1 MNWLAV
7 VILFILVYGICA
19 AYIYRKKLFGDHV
32 SFYGPILA
40 IRSKRVGFLDA
51 FTPLATFLRIY
62 ATFGVIMVVVI
73 SVLITLMLFLS
84 LQYTLI
90 VQPPPTG
97 IYEPQNI
104 LLLPGINDYIPS
116 TFAVWFAFVLT
127 IAVHELG
134 HGVLSRIEGI
144 RVRAIGALIAV
155 IPIGFFVEPDEAE
168 LEEAKPVPKAR
179 MFGAG
184 ITNNIVLGVICFTGM
199 ILLFG
204 VAVPTDGP
212 VIQGVY
218 ENYSAA
224 QAGVPPWSLITGIDG
239 IPVSTRDQVSA
250 HLNTTVPGQQ
260 ITLQVEKDGVTSSY
274 DLTLSP
280 WPPQPVNST
289 TGFMGVNYYN
299 GPLISAVVADSLS
312 PIGFLRLI
320 TVPFDTSAAGQSLR
334 ILAVSTPAT
343 EFYTVPGA
351 WFWGVVHLLFWAG
364 WININVGIFN
374 AIPMVPLDGGYIM
387 KEGVDRLFSRRGLS
401 RYAPMVVSFIST
413 IMIVMLISLI
423 LLPYLLNA

>member
-387 KEGVDRLFSRRGLS
+387 KEGVARLFSRRGLS
-401 RYAPMVVSFIST
+401 RYAPTVVSFIST

>member
-19 AYIYRKKLFGDHV
+19 AYIYRKKLFSDHV

-104 LLLPGINDYIPS
+104 LL
-116 TFAVWFAFVLT
+116 
-127 IAVHELG
+127 AVHELG

-250 HLNTTVPGQQ
+250 HLKTTVPGQQ

>member
-19 AYIYRKKLFGDHV
+19 AYIYKKKLFGDHV
-32 SFYGPILA
+32 AFYGPILA

-51 FTPLATFLRIY
+51 FTPLATFLRLY

-134 HGVLSRIEGI
+134 HGILSRVEGI

-155 IPIGFFVEPDEAE
+155 IPIGFFVEPDESE
-168 LEEAKPVPKAR
+168 LEQAKPVPKVR

-218 ENYSAA
+218 ENYSAT

-239 IPVSTRDQVSA
+239 IAVSTRDQVSA
-250 HLNTTVPGQQ
+250 YLDTTVPGQN
-260 ITLQVEKDGVTSSY
+260 ITLQVEKDSVTSSY
-274 DLTLSP
+274 DLTLSS
-280 WPPQPVNST
+280 WPPQTVNRT
-289 TGFMGVNYYN
+289 TGFMGVYYYN
-299 GPLISAVVADSLS
+299 GPLVSEVVADSLS

-334 ILAVSTPAT
+334 VLAVETPAT

-351 WFWGVVHLLFWAG
+351 WFWGAIHLLFWAG

-374 AIPMVPLDGGYIM
+374 AIPLVPLDGGYIM